1 MKNNFRSK
9 CNVCGNN
16 NLIEIIDLG
25 EQPNADNFLKES
37 DLDTKETY
45 YPLIMDRCTKCGH
58 MQNKI

>member
-1 MKNNFRSK
+1 MKNNFRST

-45 YPLIMDRCTKCGH
+45 
-58 MQNKI
+58 